1 MFLKDF
7 FFPKFCLS
15 CSKIG
20 TYLCPKCQKKLEYF
34 DYDRCLYCGR
44 KSMFGFT
51 HPGCSK
57 ENGVDGFLTVFKY
70 NNTLKKIVKAFKYRH
85 ACAVW
90 DEFILTIEPKRL
102 EKISAWTQ
110 PEFIQPIPLNI
121 KKLNNRGFNQAEII
135 ADFFNR
141 FLKLKKV
148 DWLERKKET
157 EPQAQ
162 MKTKK
167 ERRSNVKGVFVVKN
181 KRKVKKA
188 RVVLVDDLLTTG
200 NTIFEAARVL
210 KKSGCDKVFVLTL
223 ARG

>member
-1 MFLKDF
+1 
-7 FFPKFCLS
+7 
-15 CSKIG
+15 
-20 TYLCPKCQKKLEYF
+20 
-34 DYDRCLYCGR
+34 
-44 KSMFGFT
+44 MFGFT